1 MDLARAFPPFG
12 LRVVCG
18 DLELRLPDDAELF
31 RLADVALAGIHPPE
45 RSPFVFPWNVGEPDV
60 VRVISCSTTGR
71 RAASCRSSWAL
82 ELAVFRDGDPI
93 GVQSVNATDFGVTR
107 SAGTGSW
114 LGLVHHGQGIGKR
127 MRLMALHL
135 LFHGFD
141 AVDARTE
148 AFDDNPESNGVTRS
162 LGYAPNG
169 VGMVGRK
176 GEAATENRYRMTRE
190 MWDARPA
197 VHRPG
202 RHGGGRGAGAGDAE
216 DGSRAVAAGRRS
228 LLSRGS
234 AGFSAVGQPQI
245 VSVYWGP

>member
-1 MDLARAFPPFG
+1 VENQVARLAPDLERSAHGPRQRLSAFG
-12 LRVVCG
+12 LR
-18 DLELRLPDDAELF
+18 D
-31 RLADVALAGIHPPE
+31 
-45 RSPFVFPWNVGEPDV
+45 GE
-60 VRVISCSTTGR
+60 
-71 RAASCRSSWAL
+71 
-82 ELAVFRDGDPI
+82 PI

-169 VGMVGRK
+169 VGVVDRK
-176 GEAATENRYRMTRE
+176 GEAATEYRYRMTRE
-190 MWDARPA
+190 M
-197 VHRPG
+197 
-202 RHGGGRGAGAGDAE
+202 
-216 DGSRAVAAGRRS
+216 
-228 LLSRGS
+228 
-234 AGFSAVGQPQI
+234 
-245 VSVYWGP
+245 

>member
-1 MDLARAFPPFG
+1 MDLGTDLATTFPPFG

-18 DLELRLPDDAELF
+18 DLVLRLPDDTELL
-31 RLADVALAGIHPPE
+31 RLADVAVAGVHPPE
-45 RSPFVFPWNVGEPDV
+45 RSPFLFPWNVGEPDE
-60 VRVISCSTTGR
+60 VRR
-71 RAASCRSSWAL
+71 NLLRYHWSSRGKVSPEAWAL
-82 ELAVFRDGDPI
+82 ELAVFRGGEPI
-93 GVQSVNATDFGVTR
+93 GVQSVNATGFGVTR

-169 VGMVGRK
+169 VATVDRK
-176 GEAATENRYRMTRE
+176 GAAATENRYRMTRE
-190 MWDARPA
+190 MWDARPE
-197 VHRPG
+197 VHRPEVTLEG
-202 RHGGGRGAGAGDAE
+202 VAPV
-216 DGSRAVAAGRRS
+216 RAMLATDRE
-228 LLSRGS
+228 
-234 AGFSAVGQPQI
+234 P
-245 VSVYWGP
+245 